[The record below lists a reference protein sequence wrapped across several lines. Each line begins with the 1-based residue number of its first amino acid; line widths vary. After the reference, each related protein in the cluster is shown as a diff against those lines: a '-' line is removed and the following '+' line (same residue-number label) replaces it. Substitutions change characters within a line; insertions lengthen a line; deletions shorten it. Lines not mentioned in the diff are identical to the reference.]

1 MWRDVFNYKAFWN
14 GRDRKEKDF
23 RIFANMLSTR
33 PLRLASII
41 LLASLPPSQS
51 TGLNF
56 FASYFSEDNYGLFK
70 NLLQKLMQK
79 ESLSGEPHMPVF
91 VSSGEIEGETFM
103 GQEAICKKCKC
114 SLLAAN

>member
-23 RIFANMLSTR
+23 RRSANMLSTR

-51 TGLNF
+51 TSLNF
-56 FASYFSEDNYGLFK
+56 FASYFSE
-70 NLLQKLMQK
+70 K